1 MQSSVPFEATF
12 QVPSIVIAK
21 ASYLAAIRP
30 CTEDFRV
37 IQALQ
42 AIQEPF
48 AWVHLI
54 ALANTTVVAST
65 ARIAQGSS

>member
-1 MQSSVPFEATF
+1 M
-12 QVPSIVIAK
+12 IAK
-21 ASYLAAIRP
+21 APCLAASAAIDSLRP

-54 ALANTTVVAST
+54 ARANTTVAASIAGT
-65 ARIAQGSS
+65 AQGSS